1 MKTLLIAAW
10 IASFFLLSHLALGQ
24 PGCTAAVAAS
34 VEVPGGEFSLA
45 DILSPGACPAL
56 QRAASHVPLG
66 TAPLAGSVRVIEG
79 DDMRG
84 LFRKVSSLFVEI
96 PERITLRRS
105 GARASCAE
113 IGARILGQR
122 GTHLPA
128 IGAGQDSDAPAPQA
142 VDCGAAGRISRNAP
156 LEITRTFWDAARASW
171 LISARCIQ
179 PADCVPFLVRVQGLD
194 PPRIT
199 PSPPFGAKAA
209 KAMRGAVQKP
219 LVHSGEAVSLLWDQD
234 GIRLTVPAVC
244 LDRGGAGDEVR
255 ARIEHGGRVVR
266 AVVLGEGR
274 LRATS

>member
-10 IASFFLLSHLALGQ
+10 IASFFLLSHSALGQ

-34 VEVPGGEFSLA
+34 VEVPGGNFSLA

-56 QRAASHVPLG
+56 RRAASHVPLG
-66 TAPLAGSVRVIEG
+66 SAPLAGSVRVIEG
-79 DDMRG
+79 DHMRG

-113 IGARILGQR
+113 IGARILGQL
-122 GTHLPA
+122 GTRPPATGPERDSGALPFPA
-128 IGAGQDSDAPAPQA
+128 I
-142 VDCGAAGRISRNAP
+142 DCGAGGRISLNAP

-171 LISARCIQ
+171 VISARCVQ
-179 PADCVPFLVRVQGLD
+179 PGDCVPFLVRLRDRDLPIVRVSSSIEKKQV
-194 PPRIT
+194 R
-199 PSPPFGAKAA
+199 AA
-209 KAMRGAVQKP
+209 IQNP

-255 ARIEHGGRVVR
+255 ARIERGGRVVH
-266 AVVLGEGR
+266 AVVVAAGR
-274 LRATS
+274 LRTTS

>member
-10 IASFFLLSHLALGQ
+10 IASFFLLSRFALGQ
-24 PGCTAAVAAS
+24 PGCTAVVAAS
-34 VEVPGGEFSLA
+34 VEVPDGEFSLA

-66 TAPLAGSVRVIEG
+66 NAPLAGSVRVIEG

-84 LFRKVSSLFVEI
+84 LFRRVSSLFVEI

-128 IGAGQDSDAPAPQA
+128 IAVGHDPDAPVPQV

-171 LISARCIQ
+171 LISARCTH
-179 PADCVPFLVRVQGLD
+179 PGDCVPFLVRVQGID
-194 PPRIT
+194 SPKIK
-199 PSPPFGAKAA
+199 PSPPSGA

-219 LVHSGEAVSLLWDQD
+219 LVHSGEAVSLVWDQD
-234 GIRLTVPAVC
+234 GIRLTVPAIC

-255 ARIEHGGRVVR
+255 ARVERGGRVVR
-266 AVVLGEGR
+266 AVVLAEGR